1 MRPALLELGK
11 RCRTISYT
19 LCGDSGSGTRFEPS
33 LGFDNYIR
41 QLDSLFLATGVE
53 RAALCGVSFGGFIA
67 LRYAAM
73 RPMRVRALILVSSPA
88 PGWIPNDRQR
98 AYIAR
103 PWRSAPAFAATAPM
117 RLWPEIR
124 AAYDTWPERLTFAAA
139 HAARVLAAPMIPSR
153 MAARVVLQQG
163 LDFAPDCAQVAAP
176 TLVLSGEDELDRIVP
191 AAVTRQYQTL
201 IRGAQY
207 EKMERSG
214 HIGIITRSKHFASI
228 VGGFL
233 EREP

>member
-1 MRPALLELGK
+1 
-11 RCRTISYT
+11 
-19 LCGDSGSGTRFEPS
+19 
-33 LGFDNYIR
+33 
-41 QLDSLFLATGVE
+41 
-53 RAALCGVSFGGFIA
+53 
-67 LRYAAM
+67 
-73 RPMRVRALILVSSPA
+73 
-88 PGWIPNDRQR
+88 
-98 AYIAR
+98 
-103 PWRSAPAFAATAPM
+103 
-117 RLWPEIR
+117 
-124 AAYDTWPERLTFAAA
+124 
-139 HAARVLAAPMIPSR
+139 
-153 MAARVVLQQG
+153 
-163 LDFAPDCAQVAAP
+163 VAAP